1 MPCAQFEDLLLD
13 YEQLDPQQRRS
24 IDAHVAACAD
34 CRAFLDSLAD
44 LDAACS
50 DRFAQFRAPAGFREV
65 VLRRIDR
72 EVPLRRPSYVPE
84 VLYFVGW
91 AAVVAIAVGLLY
103 QTGILLQLTAALKY

>member
-13 YEQLDPQQRRS
+13 YGHLDPEQRGS

-34 CRAFLDSLAD
+34 CRAFLDSLAEM
-44 LDAACS
+44 DAACS
-50 DRFAQFRAPAGFREV
+50 ARFAQLGAPTAFREA

-84 VLYFVGW
+84 VLDFVGW

-103 QTGILLQLTAALKY
+103 QTGILVQLTAALKY